1 MYFLHFNIAV
11 FVKFLYEVVST
22 KINVKYCEI
31 FVYDDIFLEKVKNS
45 I

>member
-1 MYFLHFNIAV
+1 MKLEA
-11 FVKFLYEVVST
+11 T